1 MKKRSAI
8 TAVII
13 MFICVAVYLNWNT
26 MEIKDDR
33 ERLNENFGE
42 TNFVVN
48 DSAEASET
56 SAEENVSDKEK
67 TEESSDTMK
76 NSGEYF
82 DEARMEKQKA
92 RDSAITTLKE
102 TTAEESVSQET
113 RDKAAGSIEKI
124 STNALAETR
133 IETLVKAK
141 GYVDCVALINDSGVS
156 VIVTAPEEG
165 LSPSDINKIKDIAV
179 SETNILPSNIKIVE
193 IH

>member
-26 MEIKDDR
+26 MEIKDER

>member
-42 TNFVVN
+42 TSFVVN
-48 DSAEASET
+48 DGDVVSET
-56 SAEENVSDKEK
+56 SGEAKPSGTEENTDKQK
-67 TEESSDTMK
+67 DM
-76 NSGEYF
+76 GEYF
-82 DEARMEKQKA
+82 EEARMEKQKA
-92 RDSAITTLKE
+92 RDTAITTLKE
-102 TTAEESVSQET
+102 TTSEENISQET
-113 RDKAAGSIEKI
+113 RDKAAESIEKI
-124 STNALAETR
+124 STNALKETR

-141 GYVDCVALINDSGVS
+141 GYRDCVALINDSGVS

-165 LSPSDINKIKDIAV
+165 LTPSDITKIKDIAV
-179 SETNILPSNIKIVE
+179 GETNVLPSNIKIVE